1 MVGPLP
7 VETIYTLAESNITI
21 SDGAQLSGITQGD
34 GTHLVGKTIT
44 LNNNSWQAVNII
56 DDNANFQDSSNGQTL
71 DGAQTYDG
79 VAYAGGERVE
89 AEYGLTLQDPDGNTY
104 FVRGFNINEA
114 GGGASYATVEGL
126 AFVGGVGGF
135 PPVGVPLTVVSSQ
148 EGPSNPYTALASPP
162 CFTRGCRL
170 ETPFGLTAVEDIKV
184 GDLVSTLDDGP
195 QIVRWV
201 GVKRLPAAALATTP
215 KFRPVLVKK
224 DGFGPGQPNC
234 DILLSPQHRILIT
247 GWRAELLFGEDEIL
261 VPAIKLL
268 NDQAIVSKHCLEGV
282 EYYHVMFDQHQIVR
296 CDGLWTESY
305 LPNVAEVDAIET
317 QKEVVALFPE
327 LAAATAHNAARL
339 CVSDKRTSVIRV
351 GS

>member
-1 MVGPLP
+1 MP

-44 LNNNSWQAVNII
+44 LNNNNWQAVNII

-104 FVRGFNINEA
+104 VVRGFNINEA
-114 GGGASYATVEGL
+114 GGGPSYSTVEGL

-135 PPVGVPLTVVSSQ
+135 PPVGVPLTVLSSQ
-148 EGPSNPYTALASPP
+148 EGPSNPYTTLASPP

-170 ETPFGLTAVEDIKV
+170 ETPFGLMAVEDIKV
-184 GDLVSTLDDGP
+184 GDLVLTLDHGP
-195 QIVRWV
+195 QTVRWI
-201 GVKRLPAAALATTP
+201 GATRLPRAALVANP
-215 KFRPVLVKK
+215 KFCPILVKQNA
-224 DGFGPGQPNC
+224 FAAGQPEC
-234 DILLSPQHRILIT
+234 DMRLSPQHRVLIT
-247 GWRAELLFGEDEIL
+247 DWRAELLFGEDEIL
-261 VPAIKLL
+261 VPVTKLK
-268 NDQAIVSKHCLEGV
+268 NDHTIVVDQCLDGV
-282 EYYHVMFDQHQIVR
+282 EYYHVMFDQHQIVQ

-305 LPNVAEVDAIET
+305 LPGVAEIDATAT
-317 QKEVVALFPE
+317 QKEIEALFPE
-327 LAAATAHNAARL
+327 LVIAGGQSAVRI
-339 CVSDKRTSVIRV
+339 CVSDKRTSVIRMDP
-351 GS
+351 